1 MSPTMQITPMSA
13 ALGEVILETR
23 FLEQRWPHE
32 AERASL
38 SRALFDLHKEVS
50 GTLVLLDGVRRTGID
65 ERAANRAREAFLA
78 TLVLAVLIQR
88 IVVRARRNVQPGRRE
103 LTAAAAR
110 AVTRLLDALDPFIA
124 RTDAALRRV
133 MLEGVSSEAAASQIA
148 LPV

>member
-1 MSPTMQITPMSA
+1 MQITPMSA

-32 AERASL
+32 SERLSL
-38 SRALFDLHKEVS
+38 SRALFELHKEVS
-50 GTLVLLDGVRRTGID
+50 GTLVLLDGVRPTEID

-88 IVVRARRNVQPGRRE
+88 IVIRARRNVQTGRRE
-103 LTAAAAR
+103 LTAGAAA
-110 AVTRLLDALDPFIA
+110 AVTKLLDVLDPFVA

-133 MLEGVSSEAAASQIA
+133 MLEGVSSEAAAARIA

>member
-1 MSPTMQITPMSA
+1 MSRTMQITPMSA

-32 AERASL
+32 AERSSL
-38 SRALFDLHKEVS
+38 SRALFELHKEVS
-50 GTLVLLDGVRRTGID
+50 GTLVLLDRSRPTEID
-65 ERAANRAREAFLA
+65 ECAANRAREAFLA

-88 IVVRARRNVQPGRRE
+88 IVIRARRNVKDGRRE
-103 LTAAAAR
+103 LTAAAAA
-110 AVTRLLDALDPFIA
+110 AVTKLLDALDPFVA

-133 MLEGVSSEAAASQIA
+133 MLEGVSSEAAAARIA